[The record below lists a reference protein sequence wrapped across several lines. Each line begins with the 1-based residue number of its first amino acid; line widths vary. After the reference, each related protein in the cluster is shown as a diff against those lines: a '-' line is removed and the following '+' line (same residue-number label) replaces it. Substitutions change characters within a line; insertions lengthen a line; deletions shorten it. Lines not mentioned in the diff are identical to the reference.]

1 MAKAR
6 VKAAKVMPTKARRP
20 RARQN
25 AALPASLPPQA
36 TTATSS
42 TLPIRV
48 VPKRDRSI
56 LPPNSVIRQKVLLI
70 IGLRLQ
76 GKSTEEIATELGL
89 KPATINQYMFFA
101 GRNGWLKKTAIDPSD
116 RLEHEVMH
124 KVVRNIDEAL
134 DSPDEERRDRMT
146 VKAAE
151 GVLFQKYKNDQSQVA
166 APITMIGVRIE
177 MPNIPGQPTP
187 TVREGT
193 TGGEPLWKE
202 GEVSDESQGS

>member
-1 MAKAR
+1 
-6 VKAAKVMPTKARRP
+6 
-20 RARQN
+20 
-25 AALPASLPPQA
+25 
-36 TTATSS
+36 
-42 TLPIRV
+42 
-48 VPKRDRSI
+48 
-56 LPPNSVIRQKVLLI
+56 VLLI

-76 GKSTEEIATELGL
+76 GKSKEEIATELGL

-134 DSPDEERRDRMT
+134 DSDDEERRDRMT

-151 GVLFQKYKNDQSQVA
+151 GVLFPRYKEQATEAA
-166 APITMIGVRIE
+166 APMMMIGVRIE
-177 MPNIPGQPTP
+177 MPNIPGTPAP

-202 GEVSDESQGS
+202 GEVEDGTVTGS